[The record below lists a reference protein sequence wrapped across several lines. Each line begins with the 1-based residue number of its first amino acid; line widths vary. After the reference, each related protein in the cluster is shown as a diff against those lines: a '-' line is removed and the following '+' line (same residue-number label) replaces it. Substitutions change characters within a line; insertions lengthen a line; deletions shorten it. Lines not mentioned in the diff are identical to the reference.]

1 MVLQMHTIATRRLL
15 KIIEDLT
22 PPSLCAISHFY
33 VLLDPTLVSHLSER
47 QFTQFSPTPKQM
59 HLYAHSVDVN
69 PA

>member
-1 MVLQMHTIATRRLL
+1 M
-15 KIIEDLT
+15 
-22 PPSLCAISHFY
+22 SHFY
-33 VLLDPTLVSHLSER
+33 ILLDPTPVTFSER